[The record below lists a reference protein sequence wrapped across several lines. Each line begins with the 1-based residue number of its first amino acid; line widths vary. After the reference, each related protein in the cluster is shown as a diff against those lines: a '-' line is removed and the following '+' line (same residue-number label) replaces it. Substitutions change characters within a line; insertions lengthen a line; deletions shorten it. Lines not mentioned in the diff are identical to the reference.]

1 MNKIKTDINIAKN
14 IISQYEIDTEV
25 YIVDGL
31 DYGSYNV
38 IRDCIFL
45 NEHYNSCDEF
55 LLTLLHEIR
64 HALDNKRL
72 GKKYLKKMP
81 KRFGT
86 FFMKSLALL
95 MIEF

>member
-1 MNKIKTDINIAKN
+1 MHMIKIKTNIDTARRLV
-14 IISQYEIDTEV
+14 QEYELDTEV

-38 IRDCIFL
+38 LRDCIFL
-45 NEHYNSCDEF
+45 NEHYNSYDEF

-72 GKKYLKKMP
+72 GKKYLN
-81 KRFGT
+81 
-86 FFMKSLALL
+86 
-95 MIEF
+95 